1 MVEAREHH
9 DARAARR
16 NRNVVL
22 WCALTAVTM
31 LGLSFAAIPLYQEF
45 CQATGFGGTTR
56 KSAAAPGAVAGPSF
70 TVRFDANVA
79 PGLPWIFV
87 PEQRMLSLKPGEQ
100 KIAFYRAKNDS
111 AKANAGQAVFNVQ
124 PDLAGKYFF
133 KIACFCFT
141 EQHLAA
147 GQMADMPV
155 TFYVDPAILKDPD
168 LASVRTITLSY
179 TFYPATDDG
188 SAAKPARVGLSE
200 TDPRS
205 GTN

>member
-1 MVEAREHH
+1 MA
-9 DARAARR
+9 DARR
-16 NRNVVL
+16 NRNRNTVL
-22 WCALTAVTM
+22 WCVCTALVM
-31 LGLSFAAIPLYQEF
+31 LAASFAAIPLYQAF

-56 KSAAAPGAVAGPSF
+56 RAEAAPGAVEGPSF

-79 PGLPWIFV
+79 PGLPWVFV
-87 PEQRMLSLKPGEQ
+87 PEQRMLTLKPGEQ

-111 AKANAGQAVFNVQ
+111 SKMTAGQAVFNVQ

-147 GQMADMPV
+147 GQMVDMPV

-168 LASVRTITLSY
+168 LQSVRTITLSY

-188 SAAKPARVGLSE
+188 PSSKPARIGLGP